1 MGAELERGSS
11 PDQPELARDAMKAAN
26 LMGRYGTP
34 EEIAGLVT
42 YLCSDDASFI
52 NGGIYPIDGG
62 GLATRR

>member
-1 MGAELERGSS
+1 
-11 PDQPELARDAMKAAN
+11 
-26 LMGRYGTP
+26 MGRYGTV

-62 GLATRR
+62 GTGTRR